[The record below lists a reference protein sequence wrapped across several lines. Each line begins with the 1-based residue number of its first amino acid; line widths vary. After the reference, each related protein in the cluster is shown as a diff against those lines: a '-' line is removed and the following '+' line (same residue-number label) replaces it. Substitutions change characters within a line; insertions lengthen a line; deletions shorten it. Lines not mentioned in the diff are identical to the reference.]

1 MTFLRTE
8 FLQAGKVGWAKRSV
22 PNTSL
27 WTIGV
32 LDNLAGASFFTLV
45 THQRQKILTEEINIA
60 RINDAFKIEM
70 AKRPFI
76 IEAFVLLPDHLHTI
90 WKLPDGDHNYSTRWS
105 AIKRYFSTG
114 CVGVTHVLS
123 ESRRQK
129 REKAVWQRRFWEH
142 TIQDEEDWR
151 KHLDYLHYNPVKHGY
166 VASPKDWPYSSFH
179 RRVEIGWY
187 TAEWGT
193 SEPVSIAGD
202 DYE

>member
-1 MTFLRTE
+1 L
-8 FLQAGKVGWAKRSV
+8 GKAQRAQRFTMDYRRSRQPGGCFV
-22 PNTSL
+22 
-27 WTIGV
+27 
-32 LDNLAGASFFTLV
+32 FTLV

-70 AKRPFI
+70 AKRPFT

-90 WKLPDGDHNYSTRWS
+90 WKLPDGDHNYSMRWS

-114 CVGVTHVLS
+114 CVGVKHVLS
-123 ESRRQK
+123 DSRRQK

-166 VASPKDWPYSSFH
+166 VVSPKDWPYSSFH
-179 RRVEIGWY
+179 RCVQMGWY

-193 SEPVSIAGD
+193 SEPVSIAGA